1 LQFVV
6 LQVFLLLK
14 EIGYYGMDLQG
25 ACCFVSQQVVKGFG
39 REPCKYGLSFTGWTR
54 GTLPETMRVALR
66 PGVKVSPH
74 LRKNIL
80 ATPNYGYE
88 KRQKEL
94 AKKRKKEDK
103 LKNKTERK
111 VEGEAGESG
120 SADLLTPAYTPP
132 QADPGPVQS

>member
-1 LQFVV
+1 MSKTTRVV
-6 LQVFLLLK
+6 
-14 EIGYYGMDLQG
+14 
-25 ACCFVSQQVVKGFG
+25 
-39 REPCKYGLSFTGWTR
+39 P
-54 GTLPETMRVALR
+54 R
-66 PGVKVSPH
+66 PGVKVRPYS
-74 LRKNIL
+74 RKNIL

-120 SADLLTPAYTPP
+120 SDDLLTPAYTPP
-132 QADPGPVQS
+132 QADPGLPQS